1 MTYHRAQT
9 TYIRPT
15 KLDVHIDD
23 SEIITHILLNLPEEY
38 QNNVQILEE
47 KWDDTDDPLTID
59 IICDKLS
66 VKFERINE

>member
-1 MTYHRAQT
+1 MTYHQAQT
-9 TYIRPT
+9 TYKRPT

>member
-1 MTYHRAQT
+1 MTYHQAQT

-66 VKFERINE
+66 VKFEPINE

>member
-1 MTYHRAQT
+1 MTYHQAQT

-47 KWDDTDDPLTID
+47 KRDDTDDPLTID